1 MLQTVSRLL
10 PELPLILMTAVATH
24 LVMSFAQTLMHYKLG
39 HHPMG
44 GKFFRNH
51 INFHHAHYSKDHL
64 VSRTYLGDEGNNT
77 PFFFIP
83 VFLVGAC
90 TYLVLPVDLFVAQLV
105 ACAASFYAHVF
116 FDKEYHIEGSRLQR
130 FAWFRRKQELHFV
143 HHRHANSNFA
153 VIHFFWDR
161 ILGTYRRPDAG
172 QLRRMEPFE
181 LRCPSSREGV
191 TVRVDDAMHATR
203 AAVEEGVLPGGG
215 VALLRAI
222 KALEKL
228 RVHNDDQRTGI
239 EIVKKAISWPA
250 RQIAINAGEDGSIV
264 VGKILEKDTYAYGY
278 DAQAGEYGNL
288 VTKGIIDPTKVV
300 RAALQGAASIA
311 GLLITTEAMVA
322 EVPKKQSPAMPGG
335 GGMGGMDF

>member
-172 QLRRMEPFE
+172 QTQANGTLRIGGQPGAPLKSCCIHERPRAQGQDQASHHQHQQSVRYDLDQVTGARRWTAVPYCSTDEPDTETYGPRF
-181 LRCPSSREGV
+181 S
-191 TVRVDDAMHATR
+191 
-203 AAVEEGVLPGGG
+203 
-215 VALLRAI
+215 VARAI
-222 KALEKL
+222 
-228 RVHNDDQRTGI
+228 
-239 EIVKKAISWPA
+239 A
-250 RQIAINAGEDGSIV
+250 R
-264 VGKILEKDTYAYGY
+264 
-278 DAQAGEYGNL
+278 
-288 VTKGIIDPTKVV
+288 
-300 RAALQGAASIA
+300 
-311 GLLITTEAMVA
+311 
-322 EVPKKQSPAMPGG
+322 
-335 GGMGGMDF
+335 